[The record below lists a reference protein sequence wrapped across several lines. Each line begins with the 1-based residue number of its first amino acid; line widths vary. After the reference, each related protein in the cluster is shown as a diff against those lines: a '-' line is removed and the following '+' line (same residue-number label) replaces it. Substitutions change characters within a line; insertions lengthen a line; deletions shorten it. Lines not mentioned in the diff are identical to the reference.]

1 MTSADGNQTRS
12 GQAGIPK
19 PLGQC
24 IAAQTRHLH
33 VYQKRAEPGAQSKMC
48 QGRFT
53 RVTGRHREACFLRD
67 ESQHFAGQGV
77 VIDDEQMALWAHARK
92 VTDPQRTERDKV
104 VRMSEQAEGAAR
116 TAGRLDEGSTE
127 SLTTLTS
134 LSARVAELE
143 RIVAA
148 FSVETIRHADA
159 PDRVASELPP
169 AVTRPA
175 ERVPAPPPPM
185 PVAAVAGSI
194 PAEIPKPVSEMSL
207 PPRSGGP
214 RPTASLESRVGS
226 QVFNLVGI
234 VALIAGAAWALKLA
248 IEHGYLGPVA
258 RVLIGLAAGV
268 AFVLWS
274 ERFRR
279 KGFASFSYS
288 LKAVGSAVLYLSLWA
303 AFQLYHLLPAGVAL
317 GAMIF
322 VTGWNAFM
330 AWSQNAELLA
340 AYALLGA
347 FATPLLLSTGTN
359 HEAFLFTYLAA
370 IDLATMLLLRAKP
383 WHRLAA
389 PVFLGT
395 VAFFIG
401 WYTEWYSYRD
411 GQGPLT
417 ETLAFI
423 ALFGLLFALPSVR
436 GWILPDSKPGGFGDT
451 IVPVLLP
458 LANAVFLGLAVYSV
472 LEISSRHAFLAWAMV
487 VLATIYLG
495 TAKVQQSDLA
505 RAMHLAISIVFL
517 TVAISLKASGHAL
530 TTAWLVEGLLLF
542 WVSTRFAEAEG
553 NTATLL
559 RALSAAAFALG
570 LASLVGHWWWF
581 GTTTLAPNFLN
592 RNLGA
597 AVVALATLSGAA
609 WIAVH
614 LPEPAPDPQTI
625 SSPNS
630 RAGRVPLAP
639 GGQPATM
646 LMAALVAVD
655 FVAVLLTT
663 GELGF
668 FFSTT
673 YAHTAFANV
682 PFATALVGLAALA
695 ASASAAWR
703 IHQTD
708 ALRFPGL
715 LKFAGATAIVFNLLT
730 ILAMEREIGALWHRS
745 DANLQRSL
753 AISGFL
759 MFYGVI
765 LLAVGFARRSAFTRW
780 QALALLLF
788 TICKVFLYDTLG
800 LSAGYRVASFL
811 GLGAVLMAVSFAYQ
825 KDWLH
830 LREADD
836 AATNASSPE
845 GPA

>member
-1 MTSADGNQTRS
+1 
-12 GQAGIPK
+12 
-19 PLGQC
+19 
-24 IAAQTRHLH
+24 
-33 VYQKRAEPGAQSKMC
+33 
-48 QGRFT
+48 
-53 RVTGRHREACFLRD
+53 
-67 ESQHFAGQGV
+67 
-77 VIDDEQMALWAHARK
+77 
-92 VTDPQRTERDKV
+92 
-104 VRMSEQAEGAAR
+104 
-116 TAGRLDEGSTE
+116 
-127 SLTTLTS
+127 
-134 LSARVAELE
+134 
-143 RIVAA
+143 
-148 FSVETIRHADA
+148 
-159 PDRVASELPP
+159 
-169 AVTRPA
+169 
-175 ERVPAPPPPM
+175 
-185 PVAAVAGSI
+185 
-194 PAEIPKPVSEMSL
+194 
-207 PPRSGGP
+207 
-214 RPTASLESRVGS
+214 
-226 QVFNLVGI
+226 
-234 VALIAGAAWALKLA
+234 
-248 IEHGYLGPVA
+248 
-258 RVLIGLAAGV
+258 
-268 AFVLWS
+268 
-274 ERFRR
+274 
-279 KGFASFSYS
+279 
-288 LKAVGSAVLYLSLWA
+288 
-303 AFQLYHLLPAGVAL
+303 
-317 GAMIF
+317 
-322 VTGWNAFM
+322 M

-715 LKFAGATAIVFNLLT
+715 LKFAGATDHTCNGTGDWCLVAPLRRQP
-730 ILAMEREIGALWHRS
+730 AA
-745 DANLQRSL
+745 
-753 AISGFL
+753 
-759 MFYGVI
+759 
-765 LLAVGFARRSAFTRW
+765 FARHIRVPDVLRRHPAGCRLCAA
-780 QALALLLF
+780 QRLHPLAGACASPLHDLQGLP
-788 TICKVFLYDTLG
+788 LRHAGPERG
-800 LSAGYRVASFL
+800 LSRRQLSGPWCRADGRQLRLSK
-811 GLGAVLMAVSFAYQ
+811 GL
-825 KDWLH
+825 
-830 LREADD
+830 
-836 AATNASSPE
+836 AAPE
-845 GPA
+845 RGG